1 MGTSITD
8 SRPPKGG
15 RDSLSAA
22 KQLLQKPLSRNSF
35 GGAPK
40 SKAADSDSSQE
51 GSPMSAT
58 HSKRERDKQTE
69 QARAKALTLISEIE
83 LQRAQKMASPRR
95 SGNSVS
101 GRSSMTW
108 THGPDSM
115 EGETKSQEDADK
127 LLMSS
132 IKRLLCSNLAA
143 SSEPD
148 AAQRQVEAEKNSG
161 KGPAQEKLASE
172 SDVKELREQI
182 KQLQQQHNRE
192 MREAHKIVRE
202 VAQQAQASSPQ
213 PDSRGATRGSGMP
226 PKTKKSPATHA
237 RVPSAAAAGSSFSPV
252 KSPLE
257 GRERARDEELERAV
271 PMAILAAPSETRTA
285 HFIQQQWIGHE
296 TGVACGNIQR
306 RGSNEQHEGAL
317 DHRRSPQ
324 AARLLA
330 LPTLPEE
337 PPGGAGGRLYLQTQ
351 PASMSPPGYK
361 ESWEG
366 GEGRTASSP
375 VGKVESGRS
384 SVNSI
389 DPLLQDDWE
398 ERARSAP
405 ASPALGAGDCH
416 LPRPS
421 LDAASPP
428 PAALANPP
436 PASLGGIV
444 STQVAEKEENKVI
457 QRLRHDLEALRVLL
471 FVSVCLQVILA
482 HGNMHAMITIGGEYQ
497 A

>member
-1 MGTSITD
+1 M
-8 SRPPKGG
+8 
-15 RDSLSAA
+15 SAA
-22 KQLLQKPLSRNSF
+22 
-35 GGAPK
+35 
-40 SKAADSDSSQE
+40 
-51 GSPMSAT
+51 

-132 IKRLLCSNLAA
+132 IKRLLCANLAA
-143 SSEPD
+143 SSGPD

-172 SDVKELREQI
+172 SDVNELREQI
-182 KQLQQQHNRE
+182 KKLQHQHNRE

-202 VAQQAQASSPQ
+202 VALQAQASSPQ
-213 PDSRGATRGSGMP
+213 PDSRGATRGSVMQ
-226 PKTKKSPATHA
+226 PKMKKSPVTHA

-296 TGVACGNIQR
+296 TGVASGNIQR
-306 RGSNEQHEGAL
+306 RGSNEQHEIAL

-337 PPGGAGGRLYLQTQ
+337 PPGGDRGRLYLQTQ

-421 LDAASPP
+421 LVAVSPP
-428 PAALANPP
+428 PAALLNQPS
-436 PASLGGIV
+436 ASLGGIV
-444 STQVAEKEENKVI
+444 STPVAQKEENKVI

-482 HGNMHAMITIGGEYQ
+482 HGNMHAMITIGGQYQ